1 MKYRSE
7 LVDMPNFKEALLT
20 TLQCEK
26 CHYKSSDI
34 LLTGQDKPMEYRLS
48 ISSADDLD
56 THVARSSSASIEIP
70 ELGVRIDPVSSGES
84 FISNVEGVLKRV
96 RSVLEQSERASDDAG
111 TKAKARELLGKI
123 ELMMDGKF
131 NATLIIRDPLGNSFI
146 AGDKAERAEYEPD
159 AEGN

>member
-1 MKYRSE
+1 
-7 LVDMPNFKEALLT
+7 MPNFKEALLT
-20 TLQCEK
+20 TLICEK

-34 LLTGQDKPMEYRLS
+34 LLTGQDKPMEYRLA
-48 ISSADDLD
+48 ISSVEDLD

-96 RSVLEQSERASDDAG
+96 RNILEQSLRTTDDDAI
-111 TKAKARELLGKI
+111 TSKAMDLLGKI
-123 ELMMDGKF
+123 DLMMDGKF
-131 NATLIIRDPLGNSFI
+131 NATLIMRDPLGNSFI
-146 AGDKAERAEYEPD
+146 AGDKAERTEYEPD